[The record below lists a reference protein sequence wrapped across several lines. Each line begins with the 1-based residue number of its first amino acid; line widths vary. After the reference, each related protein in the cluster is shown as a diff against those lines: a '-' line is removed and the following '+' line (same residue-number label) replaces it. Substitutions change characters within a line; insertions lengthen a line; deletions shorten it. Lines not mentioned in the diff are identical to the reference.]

1 MKTRITQNIDG
12 YDIIIG
18 IGDAQIDGV
27 ATMPIVETALKE
39 TDEYKSVEAKKQE
52 LSIILN
58 MAAQALKNARTAKTQ
73 SEKNGYVTEYQ
84 QSLEKSKAI
93 ENELKELIAPLQTK
107 QQELILKHAVYF
119 QPKEGEVIIST
130 ADAVKIENAMIA
142 ATVNNKFLDVNLQE
156 ICDNRGK
163 TAWIKKDGKWAKRE
177 ITKIG
182 DEIKSGE
189 ITEANDEIIAQLETE
204 RIASLTP
211 TERNKEKAVII
222 QGLLT
227 QSIQMKSG
235 LEIQGDS
242 QALKKSQDWYNA
254 EVSKVELKYGS

>member
-1 MKTRITQNIDG
+1 MRTKITQNIDG
-12 YDIIIG
+12 YNIIIG

-39 TDEYKSVEAKKQE
+39 TDEYKSVESKKQE

-93 ENELKELIAPLQTK
+93 ENELKELIAPLQAK

-142 ATVNNKFLDVNLQE
+142 ATVNNKFLDVNLKE

-163 TAWIKKDGKWAKRE
+163 TAWLKSGGKWSKRE

-189 ITEANDEIIAQLETE
+189 ITEINDEIIAQLEAE
-204 RIASLTP
+204 RIASLSASDKV
-211 TERNKEKAVII
+211 KEKESIIASLKTQAV
-222 QGLLT
+222 
-227 QSIQMKSG
+227 QMRMG
-235 LEIQGDS
+235 LEIQNDKD
-242 QALKKSQDWYNA
+242 ALKKSQDWYNS
-254 EVSKVELKYGS
+254 EVGKVEIKYGS